1 MSSSQA
7 SAVDRDNSVKVAV
20 RIRPLNDD
28 ELAQDSGY
36 FINPVPGQ
44 AQVTDDTVDVVIR

>member
-1 MSSSQA
+1 MSSNQA
-7 SAVDRDNSVKVAV
+7 SNVDRDNSVKVAV

-36 FINPVPGQ
+36 FITPVPGQ
-44 AQVTDDTVDVVIR
+44 SQVVFLGVAYCVG